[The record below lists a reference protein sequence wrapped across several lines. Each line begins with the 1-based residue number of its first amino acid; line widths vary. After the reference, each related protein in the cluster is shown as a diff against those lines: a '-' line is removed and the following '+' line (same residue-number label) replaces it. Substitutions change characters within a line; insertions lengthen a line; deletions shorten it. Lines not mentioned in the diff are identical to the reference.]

1 MRRTFPASLAPVAL
15 CLTSALCLAGADARS
30 ESVRKDAIVP
40 AVGKPRVEM
49 VFALDTTGSMGGLID
64 GAKRKIWY
72 IANEVQKAKQRPE
85 VKVGLVAYRD
95 RGDAYVTQVLPLT
108 TDLDKVYETLMAYG
122 ADGGGDTPEDV
133 NSALND
139 ALTKMQWSAGKDT
152 LKMIF
157 LVGDAPPQT
166 YNDTPSWKQTAQA
179 AVRKDIYINTI
190 QCGGDPSTTTTWK
203 EIAHAAEGRFAQIA
217 QDGGVAVAMVTPFDA
232 DLSHLARELDKTY
245 LTYGAAPARKAKEE
259 SRARAGALAAAP
271 AMAPVAADRA
281 AAKASAARSDGDDL
295 IDLAEAK
302 GGAVRALESVSVDAL
317 PDELR
322 GKNNEEQKKIIE
334 GKKAQREL
342 LQRQIVELQK
352 KREAHLAA
360 STKASPASKDA
371 FDAEVVD
378 AIHAQAVEAGLSY

>member
-1 MRRTFPASLAPVAL
+1 MRCTFPASLAAVAL
-15 CLTSALCLAGADARS
+15 CLTSAPAALADGAQ
-30 ESVRKDAIVP
+30 KDPMVP

-72 IANEVQKAKQRPE
+72 VANEVQKAKQHPE
-85 VKVGLVAYRD
+85 VKIGLVAYRD

-108 TDLDKVYETLMAYG
+108 TDLDRVYETLMAYG

-139 ALTKMQWSAGKDT
+139 ALTKMQWSAGKET

-190 QCGGDPSTTTTWK
+190 QCGADPSTTTAWK

-217 QDGGVAVAMVTPFDA
+217 QDGGVAVAVATPFDA
-232 DLSHLARELDKTY
+232 DLSHLASELDRTY
-245 LTYGAAPARKAKEE
+245 LTYGAAPARKAKED

-281 AAKASAARSDGDDL
+281 AAKASAAMSSGDDL
-295 IDLAEAK
+295 VDLAVTK
-302 GGAVRALESVSVDAL
+302 GGASVALESVRAEAL

-322 GKNNEEQKKIIE
+322 GKSAEEQKKIIE
-334 GKKAQREL
+334 GKKGERER
-342 LQRQIVELQK
+342 LQRQIAALQK

-360 STKASPASKDA
+360 AATSAPASADA
-371 FDAEVVD
+371 FDAEVVG
-378 AIHAQAVEAGLSY
+378 AIHAQAAEAGLAY

>member
-1 MRRTFPASLAPVAL
+1 MRRTFPAALPLVAL
-15 CLTSALCLAGADARS
+15 CLTSALAPT
-30 ESVRKDAIVP
+30 VRAETAKKDPIVP

-139 ALTKMQWSAGKDT
+139 ALTKMQWSTGKDT

-217 QDGGVAVAMVTPFDA
+217 QDGGVAVAVVTPFDA
-232 DLSHLARELDKTY
+232 DLSHLASELDKTY
-245 LTYGAAPARKAKEE
+245 LTYGAAPERKAKMET
-259 SRARAGALAAAP
+259 RARAGALAAAP

-295 IDLAEAK
+295 VDLAAAK
-302 GGAVRALESVSVDAL
+302 GGAVRALESVTVEAL

-322 GKNNEEQKKIIE
+322 GKNAEEQKRIIE
-334 GKKAQREL
+334 GKKTQREL

-352 KREAHLAA
+352 KREAHLSAA
-360 STKASPASKDA
+360 AKAKPSAKDA

-378 AIHAQAVEAGLSY
+378 AIHAQAAEAGLSY

>member
-1 MRRTFPASLAPVAL
+1 MRRSFPAAFALVAL
-15 CLTSALCLAGADARS
+15 CLTSAPAALAEQRQD
-30 ESVRKDAIVP
+30 DPIIP
-40 AVGKPRVEM
+40 AVGKARVEM

-139 ALTKMQWSAGKDT
+139 ALTKMQWSGGKDT

-157 LVGDAPPQT
+157 LVGDAPAQT

-179 AVRKDIYINTI
+179 AVRKNIYINTI
-190 QCGGDPSTTTTWK
+190 QCGGDPSTTSTWK
-203 EIAHAAEGRFAQIA
+203 NIAHAAEGRFAQIA
-217 QDGGVAVAMVTPFDA
+217 QDGGVAVAVATPFDA
-232 DLSHLARELDKTY
+232 DLAHLAGELDRTY
-245 LTYGAAPARKAKEE
+245 LTYGAAPERKAKADT
-259 SRARAGALAAAP
+259 RARAGALAAAP

-281 AAKASAARSDGDDL
+281 AAKASATRSVGDDL
-295 IDLAEAK
+295 VDLAEEK
-302 GGAVRALESVSVDAL
+302 GGAAVALESVSVDAL

-322 GKNNEEQKKIIE
+322 GKNAEEQKKIID
-334 GKKAQREL
+334 GKKVARER
-342 LQRQIVELQK
+342 LQKQIAELQK
-352 KREAHLAA
+352 KREAHLSAA
-360 STKASPASKDA
+360 AKAKPSSKDA
-371 FDAEVVD
+371 FDAEVVG
-378 AIHAQAVEAGLSY
+378 AIHAQAAEAGLSY

>member
-1 MRRTFPASLAPVAL
+1 MRRSFPAALATVTL
-15 CLTSALCLAGADARS
+15 CLTSAHASFAQTEA
-30 ESVRKDAIVP
+30 KDPIVP
-40 AVGKPRVEM
+40 AVGKHRVEM

-85 VKVGLVAYRD
+85 VKIGLVAYRD

-139 ALTKMQWSAGKDT
+139 ALTKMQWSSGKDT

-157 LVGDAPPQT
+157 LVGDAPAQT

-179 AVRKDIYINTI
+179 AVRKNIYINTI
-190 QCGGDPSTTTTWK
+190 QCGGDPATTTTWK
-203 EIAHAAEGRFAQIA
+203 DIAHAAEGRFAQIA

-232 DLSHLARELDKTY
+232 DLAHLAGELDRTY
-245 LTYGAAPARKAKEE
+245 LTYGAAPERKAKVETRMRAE
-259 SRARAGALAAAP
+259 SLAAAP

-281 AAKASAARSDGDDL
+281 AAKASAARSFGDDL
-295 IDLAEAK
+295 VDLAEAK
-302 GGAVRALESVSVDAL
+302 GGAAKALESVSTEAL

-322 GKNNEEQKKIIE
+322 GKNAEEQKKIID
-334 GKKAQREL
+334 GKKAARER
-342 LQRQIVELQK
+342 LQKQIVDLQK

-360 STKASPASKDA
+360 AAKAKPSAMDA
-371 FDAEVVD
+371 FDSEVVD
-378 AIHAQAVEAGLSY
+378 AIHAQAEEAGLSY

>member
-1 MRRTFPASLAPVAL
+1 MRRTFPASIAAVAL
-15 CLTSALCLAGADARS
+15 CLTSAPAALAQAAA
-30 ESVRKDAIVP
+30 KDPMVP

-72 IANEVQKAKQRPE
+72 LANEVQKAKQRPE
-85 VKVGLVAYRD
+85 VKIGLVAYRD
-95 RGDAYVTQVLPLT
+95 RGDAYVTEVLPLT
-108 TDLDKVYETLMAYG
+108 TDLDRVYEKLMALN

-139 ALTKMQWSAGKDT
+139 ALTKMQWSTGKDT

-166 YNDTPSWKQTAQA
+166 YNDTPSWQQTAQA
-179 AVRKDIYINTI
+179 AVRKNIYINTI
-190 QCGGDPSTTTTWK
+190 QCGADGSTTAAWK
-203 EIAHAAEGRFAQIA
+203 KIAHAAEGRFAQIA
-217 QDGGVAVAMVTPFDA
+217 QDGGVAVAVATPFDS
-232 DLSHLARELDKTY
+232 DLSRLASELDRTY
-245 LTYGAAPARKAKEE
+245 LTYGAAPERKAKEE
-259 SRARAGALAAAP
+259 SRSRAGALAAAP

-295 IDLAEAK
+295 VDLAVTK
-302 GGAVRALESVSVDAL
+302 GGASVALESVRAEAL

-322 GKNNEEQKKIIE
+322 GKNAAEQKKIIE
-334 GKKAQREL
+334 GKKVERERI
-342 LQRQIVELQK
+342 QKQIAELQK
-352 KREAHLAA
+352 KRESHLSAA
-360 STKASPASKDA
+360 AKARPAAKDA

-378 AIHAQAVEAGLSY
+378 AIHAQAAEAGLAY